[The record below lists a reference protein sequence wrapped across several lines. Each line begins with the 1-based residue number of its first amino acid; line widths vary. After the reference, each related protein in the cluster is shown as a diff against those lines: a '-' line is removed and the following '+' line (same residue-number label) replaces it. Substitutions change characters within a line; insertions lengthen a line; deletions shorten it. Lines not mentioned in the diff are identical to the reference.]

1 MTHPESLAGR
11 LRGYAVEGA
20 EWLEIGLESDVQG
33 VVIRGEG
40 VLAWQGGSAEI
51 ELHPRHDFAQGLV
64 RLSDGEW
71 KVQATY
77 AGGRLHGT
85 WTAEPERAG
94 KFEIWSENQQETLA
108 ARAYSGS
115 AKTGLD
121 WEAYLQGRSTRAFTI
136 EDEEGLWRGGYRDR
150 TGDADEDLHLIFS
163 EGVVRGRGS
172 DKDGEFVI
180 VGSYHPHTNSVYW
193 NKHYFEPHR
202 VFNYQGI
209 YENGKVE
216 GIWAEVGQPDY
227 TGPFRIEPLLDT
239 ASSRL

>member
-1 MTHPESLAGR
+1 MS
-11 LRGYAVEGA
+11 
-20 EWLEIGLESDVQG
+20 
-33 VVIRGEG
+33 
-40 VLAWQGGSAEI
+40 WQGGRVHLEI
-51 ELHPRHDFAQGLV
+51 LPRADFARGTL
-64 RLSDGEW
+64 LLPSGSFHL
-71 KVQATY
+71 QA
-77 AGGRLHGT
+77 AFSNGRLHGT
-85 WTAEPERAG
+85 WTADGDRAG
-94 KFEIWSENQQETLA
+94 RFELWSENQIQTLA
-108 ARAYSGS
+108 ARAYAGS
-115 AKTGLD
+115 AKVGVD

-136 EDEEGLWRGGYRDR
+136 EDEEGLWRGGYHDR

-163 EGVVRGRGS
+163 QGVVRGRGS
-172 DKDGEFVI
+172 DKDGEFLI

-193 NKHYFEPHR
+193 NKHYVEPHR

>member
-1 MTHPESLAGR
+1 MTHPEALASR

-20 EWLEIGLESDVQG
+20 DWRSIGLQASAQNDR
-33 VVIRGEG
+33 VIGDGALDWE
-40 VLAWQGGSAEI
+40 GGSV
-51 ELHPRHDFAQGLV
+51 ELKLWPRSDFAQGAIRRGTEVIAL
-64 RLSDGEW
+64 
-71 KVQATY
+71 QASFVS
-77 AGGRLHGT
+77 GRLFGT
-85 WTAEPERAG
+85 WTQGEERAG
-94 KFEIWSENQQETLA
+94 RFELWSENQTETLA
-108 ARAYSGS
+108 ARAYSGIS
-115 AKTGLD
+115 KVGLD
-121 WEAYLQGRSTRAFTI
+121 WESYLQGRSTRAFTI
-136 EDEEGLWRGGYRDR
+136 EDEEGLWRGGYHDR

-163 EGVVRGRGS
+163 QGVVRGRGR
-172 DKDGEFVI
+172 DKDGDFVI

-193 NKHYFEPHR
+193 NKHYVEPHR